1 MKIRSAQTFYN
12 LCLLIIGTSAFNL
25 SINFYYLKH
34 LSLNK
39 LENLNQLQTVE
50 QMLKTPQIIQK
61 KKESQ
66 MTKIINETR
75 VNIAIMNNK
84 AYWIRNNTVFSS
96 KLDEDGNVDI
106 ANAEKVD
113 VFSLSEKDM
122 KTIIG
127 IIDSLNK

>member
-1 MKIRSAQTFYN
+1 M
-12 LCLLIIGTSAFNL
+12 
-25 SINFYYLKH
+25 NFYYLKH
-34 LSLNK
+34 LSTNK
-39 LENLNQLQTVE
+39 LKQFNQLQTVD
-50 QMLKTPQIIQK
+50 QILKTPQMIQK

-66 MTKIINETR
+66 MARVINETR

>member
-1 MKIRSAQTFYN
+1 MKIKSTQTFYT
-12 LCLLIIGTSAFNL
+12 LCLLIIGTSALNL
-25 SINFYYLKH
+25 SMNFYYLKH
-34 LSLNK
+34 LSTNK
-39 LENLNQLQTVE
+39 LKQFNQLQTVD
-50 QMLKTPQIIQK
+50 QILKTPQTIQK

-66 MTKIINETR
+66 MARVINETR

>member
-1 MKIRSAQTFYN
+1 MKIKSTQTFYT
-12 LCLLIIGTSAFNL
+12 LCLLIIGTSALNL
-25 SINFYYLKH
+25 SMNFYYLKH
-34 LSLNK
+34 LSTNK
-39 LENLNQLQTVE
+39 LKQFNQLQTVD
-50 QMLKTPQIIQK
+50 QILKTPQTIQK

-66 MTKIINETR
+66 MARVINETR

-122 KTIIG
+122 KAIIG

>member
-1 MKIRSAQTFYN
+1 M
-12 LCLLIIGTSAFNL
+12 
-25 SINFYYLKH
+25 NFYYLKH
-34 LSLNK
+34 LSINK
-39 LENLNQLQTVE
+39 LKQFNQLQTVD
-50 QMLKTPQIIQK
+50 QILKTPQMIQK

-66 MTKIINETR
+66 MTRVINETR